1 MDIALTQA
9 INSLAG
15 NYPIL
20 DQAMIAITD
29 YGKFILVFAVVLL
42 WWKRDQRLHV
52 RHACVVAGL
61 ACVASLAFNEFLRL
75 FIHRIRP
82 YDAGITHLFIAPN
95 PDWSFPSGH
104 TVAAIAIVAALWFK
118 GLRRTAS
125 VLSVLVALICFSRVY
140 LGLHYVTDILGGV
153 LVGALVA
160 FILAKLYR
168 DDSWYARRVTG
179 IL

>member
-15 NYPIL
+15 NHPIL
-20 DQAMIAITD
+20 DRAMIAIAD
-29 YGKFILVFAVVLL
+29 YGKFVLVFAVVLL
-42 WWKRDQRLHV
+42 WWRRDQRLQA

-61 ACVASLAFNEFLRL
+61 ACVMSLASNEFLRL

-82 YDAGITHLFIAPN
+82 YDAGITHLWITPN

-104 TVAAIAIVAALWFK
+104 AVASIAIVAALWFK
-118 GLRRTAS
+118 GLTRIAS
-125 VLSVLVALICFSRVY
+125 VLSVLVALICFSRIY

-160 FILAKLYR
+160 FILAKLYQ
-168 DDSWYARRVTG
+168 DDSWYAQRITN
-179 IL
+179 IF